1 MNMVTSAAEVNTLA
15 AHVPNTGGLY
25 FVTAFGGL
33 FAPYWDPSATGMIIG
48 T

>member
-1 MNMVTSAAEVNTLA
+1 MGMVQSAGEVNALA
-15 AHVPNTGGLY
+15 AKVSDTGGLY